1 MPAHDVKQELRKFLN
16 ASYADITQ
24 RKIQAAKSDQKELL
38 EETIHQISLV
48 MGRLNHRNVQS
59 KEK

>member
-1 MPAHDVKQELRKFLN
+1 MNLELQQLYSYDTFRMPAHDVKQELRKFLN

-38 EETIHQISLV
+38 EETIH
-48 MGRLNHRNVQS
+48 
-59 KEK
+59 